1 MNRVSFPRAVTT
13 LTILTFALAMSA
25 WARPAKGG
33 ASASPRAES
42 GSAETL
48 SSAALIKPAEL
59 AKILKST
66 TGGKPLILQ
75 IGFHMLYQQAHIP
88 GAEYAGPAS
97 DANGRKMLT
106 DRVKSLPHN
115 KEIVLYCGCCPWSHC
130 PNVQPAYALLH
141 SMGFTNVKVLFLVNN
156 FGTDWVYK
164 GYPTVK
170 GN

>member
-1 MNRVSFPRAVTT
+1 MNRIGFPRLVTAVIV
-13 LTILTFALAMSA
+13 LGFAFAMSA
-25 WARPAKGG
+25 WAQPAGHPQRG
-33 ASASPRAES
+33 ER

-48 SSAALIKPAEL
+48 SNAELIQPAQL
-59 AKILKST
+59 AKILQSHT
-66 TGGKPLILQ
+66 AQKPLILQ

-97 DANGRKMLT
+97 DPSGRQMLT
-106 DRVKSLPHN
+106 DRVKSLPRT

-141 SMGFTNVKVLFLVNN
+141 SMGFKNVKVLYIADN